1 VARYVTP
8 LPALLAGLLDR
19 AFNQTI
25 ALDAD
30 AARRLEPLDGRSVK
44 LALSGLNID
53 LFFSGRGDRL
63 RVLAESDVDPDTTIL
78 GSPTALL
85 AMSVPDWRAPGSG
98 VRIEGDAGTAQALEK
113 LFKQLDPDIE
123 GLIVRHLGPVLGHQV
138 WRLMRDAASVSRHGS
153 KVAGEQ
159 ISRYLREESGLL
171 VSREE
176 MNGLTG
182 DIDELREAVDRLEA
196 RLRRTGQA

>member
-1 VARYVTP
+1 MTRYVTP
-8 LPALLAGLLDR
+8 LPGLLAGLIDR
-19 AFNQTI
+19 GFNQAI
-25 ALDAD
+25 ALDAG
-30 AARRLEPLDGRSVK
+30 AAQRLRPLHERTVK
-44 LALSGLNID
+44 LALSGVNID
-53 LFFSGRGDRL
+53 LFFAVDGERL
-63 RVLAESDVDPDTTIL
+63 TVAAESDAEPDTTII

-123 GLIVRHLGPVLGHQV
+123 ALLTRRLGPVVGHQV
-138 WRLMRDAASVSRHGS
+138 WRLLRDAADAGRQGTR
-153 KVAGEQ
+153 VAGEQ
-159 ISRYLREESGLL
+159 VSRYLREESGLL
-171 VSREE
+171 VSRAE
-176 MNGLTG
+176 MDELTG

>member
-1 VARYVTP
+1 MTRYLTP
-8 LPALLAGLLDR
+8 LPGLLAGLLDR
-19 AFNQTI
+19 SFNQAI

-30 AARRLEPLDGRSVK
+30 AERRLKPLDGRTIK
-44 LALSGLNID
+44 LALMGLNID
-53 LFFSGRGDRL
+53 LFFTGAGERL
-63 RVLAESDVDPDTTIL
+63 LVEAESDADPDTTII

-123 GLIVRHLGPVLGHQV
+123 GLLTRHLGPVMGHQV
-138 WRLMRDAASVSRHGS
+138 WRLLRDAANAGRHGS

-159 ISRYLREESGLL
+159 ISRFLREESGLL
-171 VSREE
+171 VSRDE
-176 MNGLTG
+176 MNALTG

-196 RLRRTGQA
+196 RLRRAGQA